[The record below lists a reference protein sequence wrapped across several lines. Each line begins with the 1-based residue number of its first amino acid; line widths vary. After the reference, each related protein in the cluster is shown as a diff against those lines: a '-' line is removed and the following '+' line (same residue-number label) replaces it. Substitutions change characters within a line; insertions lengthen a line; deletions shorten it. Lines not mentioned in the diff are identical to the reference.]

1 HATDAQVVN
10 GPARPRSIAEQDEVE
25 PAGAK
30 VPLPAVPRIALI
42 PDRRG
47 KRLVVTG
54 EWASAMPCRVGSCQA
69 KDTDLVRA
77 AGDGQL
83 EGMVRRNRAPGRVR
97 VEAVPLVEED
107 ALRALVDRGGVV
119 RHLVAEAERLADFK
133 ERAGDGVGGQAEQ
146 VVLGGDLARNPA
158 EDLLPVDSTPLPHQ
172 FPL

>member
-1 HATDAQVVN
+1 MGQVRPRRQREFRAVVVGDTDPCVLPVEMIHATDAQVVK

-30 VPLPAVPRIALI
+30 VPLPAVPRIALV

-77 AGDGQL
+77 A
-83 EGMVRRNRAPGRVR
+83 
-97 VEAVPLVEED
+97 
-107 ALRALVDRGGVV
+107 
-119 RHLVAEAERLADFK
+119 
-133 ERAGDGVGGQAEQ
+133 
-146 VVLGGDLARNPA
+146 
-158 EDLLPVDSTPLPHQ
+158 
-172 FPL
+172 